1 MRKKM
6 KAVWC
11 GVVCVAGVCF
21 LAFEAQADTIYLKN
35 GRNVV
40 GTIKKEDAE
49 SLQLDI
55 GFGVVGF
62 KKAEIES
69 IYRSNPE
76 ETEDIK
82 ERWEQQR
89 RESLRRNEEF
99 RRSEELAP
107 KKVELFAE
115 GGHLVVE
122 AVLNKKIN
130 AQLVLDTGAQVVLLS
145 KRIAEALGVYEEFD
159 PKNSKKSVE
168 LIMADGSKAY
178 GKKIIVK
185 SFRVEEQEVQ
195 DVEAVF
201 LYEDS
206 GVKALKDGLLGMSFL
221 NKFNF
226 QVDYKNKRLVL
237 EKLR

>member
-1 MRKKM
+1 M
-6 KAVWC
+6 KVLWFGLMC
-11 GVVCVAGVCF
+11 VVAVCF
-21 LAFEAQADTIYLKN
+21 LALEAGADTIYLKN
-35 GRNVV
+35 GRNIV

-62 KKAEIES
+62 RKSEIDS
-69 IYRSNPE
+69 IYRSTFE
-76 ETEDIK
+76 ETEEIQ
-82 ERWEQQR
+82 ERWKQQR
-89 RESLRRNEEF
+89 QESLRRNEEV

-107 KKVELFAE
+107 KKVELFTE

-130 AQLVLDTGAQVVLLS
+130 AQLVLDTGAQIVMLS
-145 KRIAEALGVYEEFD
+145 RRIAETIGVYEKFD
-159 PKNSKKSVE
+159 PKSSKKAVE
-168 LIMADGSKAY
+168 LIMADGRKAY
-178 GKKIIVK
+178 GKKIILK
-185 SFRVEEQEVQ
+185 SLSVEGQELQ

-201 LYEDS
+201 LYEDL

-221 NKFNF
+221 SKFNF
-226 QVDYKNKRLVL
+226 QVDYKNKKLVL